1 MRGCQPTQCTAVNH
15 RLLLQPLLL
24 PTYDVAVLCCHQ
36 GGSDMSATST
46 PHHTMLYHRAHLLGK
61 HHTISYH
68 TMPYHTISHHRAH
81 LLCVP
86 TKFLTQGEGRG
97 VHAVGAPNLDDGSK
111 LSRLGGQC
119 SLCNSRHTRST
130 VMGCMCR
137 KGKGCPVQWVFCCCR
152 SLPLT
157 DQLAHSCSG
166 CSATAPPLPRLLAHT
181 QLLYA
186 PCTPSGSSHA
196 ASCSSPPP
204 LLPLPPSVWLTL
216 TRRQP
221 S

>member
-86 TKFLTQGEGRG
+86 TKFLAQGEGRG

-130 VMGCMCR
+130 VLGCMCR
-137 KGKGCPVQWVFCCCR
+137 KGKGCPVQCVFCCCR
-152 SLPLT
+152 S
-157 DQLAHSCSG
+157 A
-166 CSATAPPLPRLLAHT
+166 APHRPACT
-181 QLLYA
+181 QLLWLLSYR
-186 PCTPSGSSHA
+186 
-196 ASCSSPPP
+196 SPPP
-204 LLPLPPSVWLTL
+204 PAPGSHTAAVRPLHPLW
-216 TRRQP
+216 
-221 S
+221 